1 MIPPCDPFPHHRSDD
16 RVFQKSALRLNVSPY
31 FDGFIRKISSRV
43 RLAEEHVEAVK
54 RLSLEGPVIYALK
67 NKSRLNRLLI
77 REAARRGNIPVPFW
91 SMGEDASF
99 ADLPASVN
107 GTQPPNGEEAASILA
122 RRESAVL
129 QLGSSGLVHD
139 PAVEEALTGLI
150 HLQRH
155 LPDPVYIV
163 PVLISYGRR
172 RDLQD
177 ENLFNIL
184 FGQFDDVGPVRRMIA
199 LLRYANKL
207 AVIPAQALNLKAY
220 LAEHER
226 LSQDELLWQ
235 LRGELIGRID
245 EEREA
250 TVGPILKSR
259 HEFIE
264 RILQDVSFIGYLKAL
279 EEREKKPLPVLL
291 KESRRYLHEIA
302 SDYSETFIE
311 LWEKLLTW
319 LWKNIYDGVI
329 VDRKGLAGI
338 REISRQMP
346 LVVVPCHRS
355 HIDYLLLSYVFYKE
369 NIQLPFVA
377 AGINLSFWPVGYI
390 FRKSGAFFIR
400 RSFKGLELYGEVF
413 SRYIKA
419 MMAEKMPIEFFIE
432 GGRSRTGKMVMP
444 KYGLLSMILRAYQE
458 EGMKNLGIIP
468 VYIGYDRVI
477 EEKSYIQELEG
488 MPKRGERTSD
498 VIKNRKVIRKRY
510 GQVYVNIGEP
520 IIFKDYMEKRGLV
533 LDAMEDRERQA
544 LYRKISYEIA
554 LSINRVS
561 VVTPSALVAAAFLT
575 QDRREI
581 RHDRWKAV
589 LDTFRTYL
597 ASRRVP
603 FAATFQEADKAVSG
617 ALDIF
622 LREQMI
628 TVDDAGRAPSGQ
640 GETIY
645 TLPGEKR
652 LLIDYYKNMIIHYF
666 LPLSFLSLSVLSR
679 KEDSLPLGVIL
690 EDYVFLKKL
699 FRHEFIF
706 DEEKNDEDEIREE
719 LVYLADRGHI
729 DFEDGKAPQTV
740 TVRGN
745 GEEALDA
752 FAGLMRSYLESYWLV
767 TRSVSLAGKEEREE
781 KEWMKEIRRLGLQFH
796 KDGELRRYE
805 SLSQQNFQGA
815 IRFLADTGL
824 VSLTEKEARKF
835 YRLSGAPASLDEI
848 RRRIFR
854 FLH

>member
-1 MIPPCDPFPHHRSDD
+1 MHPSAQFPHHHSNNRK
-16 RVFQKSALRLNVSPY
+16 FPKSALMPNVSPY
-31 FDGFIRKISSRV
+31 LDGFVRNISSRIKF
-43 RLAEEHVEAVK
+43 AEEHIRAL
-54 RLSLEGPVIYALK
+54 RLLSLKGPVIYALK
-67 NKSRLNRLLI
+67 NKSRLNRLLM
-77 REAARRGNIPVPFW
+77 REVARRENIPIPLW
-91 SMGEDASF
+91 SIGEEVSF
-99 ADLPASVN
+99 ADLPVSVN
-107 GTQPPNGEEAASILA
+107 GTIPLNGDEAASILV

-139 PAVEEALTGLI
+139 PAVEEALAGLI
-150 HLQRH
+150 HLQGE
-155 LPDPVYIV
+155 LEDPIFIV

-177 ENLFNIL
+177 ESLFNIL
-184 FGQFDDVGPVRRMIA
+184 FGQFDDVGAVRRTIA

-207 AVIPAQALNLKAY
+207 AAIPAQTLNLKEY
-220 LAEHER
+220 LTEHER
-226 LSQDELLWQ
+226 LSPDELLRQ
-235 LRGELIGRID
+235 LRGDLIGRID

-259 HEFIE
+259 RESIDL
-264 RILQDVSFIGYLKAL
+264 ILQDRSFIDYLKAS

-291 KESRRYLHEIA
+291 KESRRYLNEIA
-302 SDYSETFIE
+302 SDYSETFVE

-338 REISRQMP
+338 RDISRQMP

-369 NIQLPFVA
+369 NIQLPFIA

-413 SRYIKA
+413 SRYISA

-458 EGMKNLGIIP
+458 GGMKDLGIIP

-477 EEKSYIQELEG
+477 EEKSYVKELEG
-488 MPKRGERTSD
+488 MPKEGENTSD
-498 VIKNRKVIRKRY
+498 VIKSRKVVRKRY
-510 GQVYVNIGEP
+510 GHVYVNIGEP
-520 IIFKDYMEKRGLV
+520 IIFKDYMKKRGLS
-533 LDAMEDRERQA
+533 LDAMEDGERQA

-575 QDRREI
+575 QDRKGI
-581 RHDRWKAV
+581 RHDQWKTV
-589 LDTFRTYL
+589 LDTFRNYL
-597 ASRRVP
+597 TCRRVP
-603 FAATFQEADKAVSG
+603 FAATFQEEDKAIAG

-622 LREQMI
+622 LREQII
-628 TVDDAGRAPSGQ
+628 TVDDAGKGPSEQ

-666 LPLSFLSLSVLSR
+666 LSMSFLSLSVLSR
-679 KEDSLPLGVIL
+679 KDDTLSPGVIV
-690 EDYVFLKKL
+690 EDYGFLKKL

-719 LVYLADRGHI
+719 LVYLSDQGHI
-729 DFEDGKAPQTV
+729 DFKDGKAAHNV
-740 TVRGN
+740 TVRGK
-745 GEEALDA
+745 GKEVLKA
-752 FAGLMRSYLESYWLV
+752 FAGLMQSYLESYWLV
-767 TRSVSLAGKEEREE
+767 TRSISLIEKEEREE
-781 KEWMKEIRRLGLQFH
+781 REWMKEIRRLGLKFY
-796 KDGELRRYE
+796 KDGEIRRSE

-824 VSLTEKEARKF
+824 VSLSEKEARKY
-835 YRLSGAPASLDEI
+835 YRMSGSPASLNEI
-848 RRRIFR
+848 RRRIFY
-854 FLH
+854 FLY